1 MQSINLR
8 HATFNQVLA
17 YAKMLSG
24 LTNAEIS
31 EKSGISPANVAKYFK
46 ENEAYYPNPCNIPA
60 LCCALGN
67 RIILDWQLAQ
77 VEELCPQEPI
87 SGARGLADAA
97 MSFAEHVG
105 QFCAE
110 TREQVADNQV
120 SQSEAKQSQAKIAS
134 MERALASIRIALE
147 PLASGKITDNGEA

>member
-8 HATFNQVLA
+8 HSTFNQALA

-67 RIILDWQLAQ
+67 RIILEWQLAQ

-87 SGARGLADAA
+87 LGAKGLADAA
-97 MSFAEHVG
+97 MSIAEDVG
-105 QFCAE
+105 QFCSQ
-110 TREQVADNQV
+110 TREQVADNRV
-120 SQSEAKQSQAKIAS
+120 SQAEARQGQAKISS
-134 MERALASIRIALE
+134 MERALASIRIAVD
-147 PLASGKITDNGEA
+147 PLASGKITDNGEE